1 MMSGVLCLENRER
14 VSEIAAW
21 IAVGSNVLLTV
32 LKLVIGYWV
41 ASNALIADG
50 YHSAADV
57 LASVAVLISMR
68 ISTRPADEDH
78 PYGHGKA
85 EVVAAGI
92 VAGILTVAA
101 FEIGLGAIEALF
113 ETAKEP
119 HWIAFA
125 AVLFSWGVKQVLYI
139 YTMRLGKKL
148 SSPGLIATAVD
159 HQADVIASIAAVI
172 GIGLALAGK
181 WINLPL
187 LYYADPVAGF
197 AVALLI
203 LKLAYETGREA
214 MEILME
220 RNVEPEKLH
229 AFAQIVLA
237 VSHVKRLDRLR
248 ARAHGHYIL
257 VDVRVGVPGTITVQE
272 GHDVARTIR
281 NTIMQ
286 KHPDVEEV
294 LVHLNPWYEE
304 EEARR

>member
-1 MMSGVLCLENRER
+1 M
-14 VSEIAAW
+14 AAW
-21 IAVGSNVLLTV
+21 TAVGSNVLLTAV
-32 LKLVIGYWV
+32 KLVIGYWF
-41 ASNALIADG
+41 ASNALVADG
-50 YHSAADV
+50 FHSAADV

-68 ISTRPADEDH
+68 ISTRPADEEH

-101 FEIGLGAIEALF
+101 FEIGLAAIDALF
-113 ETAKEP
+113 EHAKEP
-119 HWIAFA
+119 HWVAFA
-125 AVLFSWGVKQVLYI
+125 AALFSWGLKQVLYT
-139 YTMRLGKKL
+139 YTIRLGKRLK
-148 SSPGLIATAVD
+148 SPGLIATAVD
-159 HQADVIASIAAVI
+159 HQADVIASIAAAA
-172 GIGLALAGK
+172 GIGLALVGK
-181 WINLPL
+181 WIHMPL

-203 LKLAYETGREA
+203 LKLAYDVGRKAVEV
-214 MEILME
+214 LME
-220 RNVEPEKLH
+220 RNVEPEQLH
-229 AFAQIVLA
+229 SFTQIVLA

-286 KHPDVEEV
+286 EHPDVEEV
-294 LVHLNPWYEE
+294 LVHLNPWYEG
-304 EEARR
+304 EEAQP